1 MAGILDTLFRM
12 RYGSLMKKFEGIP
25 GPTPIFPI
33 GNMSEFA
40 TRNPWEVFVDYEK
53 QYGGMT
59 LCWLGG
65 EPTLVLNDPNLIRDV
80 LITKADDY
88 YKDYPIKALRPVLR
102 NTVFNLNS
110 PEWDKLRKPHSH
122 PCLIEGLDSWLESQF
137 PVVKSVVDRHLSRM
151 LETAGEIEILDKIQ
165 RLFFNI
171 FNSIV
176 CGPQFE
182 AGGYESYYKMTLV
195 ATVRRKPDYDL
206 SSIGESSLLDHV
218 LRESLRL
225 IPPVQ
230 VFGRN
235 VRKDKTTTLGG
246 REIPPNTA
254 VMIVANAVQRSASHW
269 TNPDQF
275 DPDRWAN
282 GGVEANPI
290 GSDYFF
296 PFGRGPRMCVG
307 WKIAMF
313 SMKIV
318 LASMLSK
325 VYVKT
330 SGSFKPSLH
339 CGVVETKELK
349 AQLQILLEFD
359 NVTSLLP
366 DSTEMQHRPEL
377 VKLGTLPYR
386 NRQRF
391 AVSGLGCIQIALIK
405 LEVPA
410 NP

>member
-1 MAGILDTLFRM
+1 M
-12 RYGSLMKKFEGIP
+12 
-25 GPTPIFPI
+25 
-33 GNMSEFA
+33 
-40 TRNPWEVFVDYEK
+40 
-53 QYGGMT
+53 
-59 LCWLGG
+59 
-65 EPTLVLNDPNLIRDV
+65 
-80 LITKADDY
+80 
-88 YKDYPIKALRPVLR
+88 
-102 NTVFNLNS
+102 
-110 PEWDKLRKPHSH
+110 
-122 PCLIEGLDSWLESQF
+122 
-137 PVVKSVVDRHLSRM
+137 
-151 LETAGEIEILDKIQ
+151 
-165 RLFFNI
+165 
-171 FNSIV
+171 
-176 CGPQFE
+176 
-182 AGGYESYYKMTLV
+182 
-195 ATVRRKPDYDL
+195 
-206 SSIGESSLLDHV
+206 DHV

-349 AQLQILLEFD
+349 AQL
-359 NVTSLLP
+359 
-366 DSTEMQHRPEL
+366 
-377 VKLGTLPYR
+377 
-386 NRQRF
+386 
-391 AVSGLGCIQIALIK
+391 
-405 LEVPA
+405 VPHQA
-410 NP
+410 